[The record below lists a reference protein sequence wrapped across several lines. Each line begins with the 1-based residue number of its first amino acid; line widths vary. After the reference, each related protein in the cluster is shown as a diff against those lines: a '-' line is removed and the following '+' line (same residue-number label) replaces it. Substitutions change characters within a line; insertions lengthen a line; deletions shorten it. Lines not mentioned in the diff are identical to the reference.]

1 MQKYNISSKQLN
13 KTQTICLALTLFKE
27 KKAREVLAYS
37 YLCTAIMATR
47 QMKHRYLQGLGIIII
62 VLALVRC
69 VFGGEKDNDRGD
81 EATELLSNE
90 NGSSADSILAPTASE
105 EAVPRTLVP
114 PSNPSPRPSRSAFI
128 DYGVAFNDSNHVQ
141 LVAAQKWGVPPVK
154 DREDAEQRKQ
164 ELVYMACS
172 PYYDMARLDASI
184 PYLVPRAAI
193 LLQDIGMA
201 FTDSLLARNMP
212 LYRMVV
218 SSVLRSEADV
228 VRLRRTNKNATE
240 QSCHLYGTTF
250 DINYTTFHPVGNAR
264 EVDAD
269 LEIRL
274 KNILGQVL
282 YDLRSQGRCYVKYE
296 RVQPCFHITVSL

>member
-1 MQKYNISSKQLN
+1 
-13 KTQTICLALTLFKE
+13 
-27 KKAREVLAYS
+27 
-37 YLCTAIMATR
+37 
-47 QMKHRYLQGLGIIII
+47 MKHRYLQGLGIIII

-69 VFGGEKDNDRGD
+69 VFIGEKENNREY
-81 EATELLSNE
+81 EATKLLVNE
-90 NGSSADSILAPTASE
+90 NDSSADSILAPTASE
-105 EAVPRTLVP
+105 EAAPRTPVS
-114 PSNPSPRPSRSAFI
+114 PSNLTPHSSPHPSRSAFI

-141 LVAAQKWGVPPVK
+141 LAAAQKWGVSPVK

-201 FTDSLLARNMP
+201 FTDSLMARNMP
-212 LYRMVV
+212 LYRIVV

-250 DINYTTFHPVGNAR
+250 DINYTTFKPVGNAR
-264 EVDAD
+264 EIDAD

>member
-1 MQKYNISSKQLN
+1 
-13 KTQTICLALTLFKE
+13 
-27 KKAREVLAYS
+27 
-37 YLCTAIMATR
+37 MATR
-47 QMKHRYLQGLGIIII
+47 QIKHRYLQTLGIIII

-69 VFGGEKDNDRGD
+69 VFIDEKKSQ
-81 EATELLSNE
+81 EYESTEIQKSE
-90 NGSSADSILAPTASE
+90 ISQVADSSLQIIS
-105 EAVPRTLVP
+105 RT
-114 PSNPSPRPSRSAFI
+114 PSNPSTSESPRVPETPRVSKSAFI
-128 DYGVAFNDSNHVQ
+128 DYAVAFNDSNHVQ
-141 LVAAQKWGVPPVK
+141 LVAAQQWGVPPVK

-172 PYYDMARLDASI
+172 PYYDMAHLDASI
-184 PYLVPRAAI
+184 PYLVPHAAI

-201 FTDSLLARNMP
+201 FTDSLLVRNMP

-250 DINYTTFHPVGNAR
+250 DINYTVFKPVGTAR
-264 EVDAD
+264 EVDAEM
-269 LEIRL
+269 EIRL

-282 YDLRSQGRCYVKYE
+282 YDLRSQDRCYVKYE
-296 RVQPCFHITVSL
+296 RVQPCFHITVR

>member
-1 MQKYNISSKQLN
+1 
-13 KTQTICLALTLFKE
+13 
-27 KKAREVLAYS
+27 
-37 YLCTAIMATR
+37 
-47 QMKHRYLQGLGIIII
+47 MKHHYLQGLGIIII

-69 VFGGEKDNDRGD
+69 VFIGDKDIAGNETIIVED
-81 EATELLSNE
+81 ERLNVV
-90 NGSSADSILAPTASE
+90 E
-105 EAVPRTLVP
+105 ECSTLTP
-114 PSNPSPRPSRSAFI
+114 HPSPLTPHPSHAAFI
-128 DYGVAFNDSNHVQ
+128 DYAIAFNDSNHVQ
-141 LVAAQKWGVPPVK
+141 LVAAQQWGVPPVK

-164 ELVYMACS
+164 ELVYMASS

-201 FTDSLLARNMP
+201 FTDSLMVRNMP
-212 LYRMVV
+212 LYRIVV

-250 DINYTTFHPVGNAR
+250 DINYTTFKPVGAAR

-282 YDLRSQGRCYVKYE
+282 YDLRSQDRCYVKYE
-296 RVQPCFHITVSL
+296 RVQPCFHITVR